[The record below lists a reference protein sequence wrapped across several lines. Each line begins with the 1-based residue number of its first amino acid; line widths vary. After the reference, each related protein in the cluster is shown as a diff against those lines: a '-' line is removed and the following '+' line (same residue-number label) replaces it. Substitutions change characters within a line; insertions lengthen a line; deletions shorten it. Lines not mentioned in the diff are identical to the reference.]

1 MWPSS
6 HVHKNLVMR
15 NILVVDDHQII
26 RDGIRFYF
34 EDDKEFQIADE
45 AANGL
50 EALELLKHNSYDIV
64 LSDINMPEMDG
75 LELMKSIRENY
86 PDQKVLILSMF
97 NEAAYINKMIGMGAN
112 GYILKK
118 SSKSELVEAIHR
130 VLNGEDHYSQEVY
143 KTIIGNIAGR
153 KPKERLT
160 LDTELS
166 EREKEV
172 LVLIAN
178 EYSNQEMADKL
189 FISIRTVETHKRNL
203 LEKTGCKNIAG
214 LVMYAVERNLV

>member
-1 MWPSS
+1 
-6 HVHKNLVMR
+6 MR
-15 NILVVDDHQII
+15 TLLVVDDHQII

-34 EDDKEFQIADE
+34 EGDEEFEIKDE
-45 AANGL
+45 AENGL
-50 EALELLKHNSYDIV
+50 EALDLLKENDYDIV
-64 LSDINMPEMDG
+64 LTDINMPKMDG
-75 LELMKSIRENY
+75 IEFMKSLRENH
-86 PDQKVLILSMF
+86 PDQKVLVLSMY
-97 NEAAYINKMIGMGAN
+97 NEAGYINKMIALGAN
-112 GYILKK
+112 GYVLKK
-118 SSKSELVEAIHR
+118 SDKGELVSAIKK
-130 VLNGEDHYSQEVY
+130 VLDGQDHYSDEVY

-160 LDTELS
+160 LEAELS

-178 EYSNQEMADKL
+178 EYANQEIADKL

-203 LEKTGCKNIAG
+203 LEKTGCKNVAG

>member
-1 MWPSS
+1 
-6 HVHKNLVMR
+6 MR
-15 NILVVDDHQII
+15 TLLLVDDHQII

-34 EDDKEFQIADE
+34 EGDKEFVIKDE
-45 AANGL
+45 AENGL
-50 EALELLKHNSYDIV
+50 EALELLKDNEYDII
-64 LSDINMPEMDG
+64 LTDINMPQMDG
-75 LELMKSIRENY
+75 VEFMKSLKENY
-86 PDQKVLILSMF
+86 PDQKILVLSMY
-97 NEAAYINKMIGMGAN
+97 NEAGYINKMIALGAN
-112 GYILKK
+112 GYVLKK
-118 SSKSELVEAIHR
+118 SDKNELVDAIKK
-130 VLNGEDHYSQEVY
+130 VLDGQDHYSDEVY

-160 LDTELS
+160 LEADLS

-172 LVLIAN
+172 LVLITN
-178 EYSNQEMADKL
+178 EYSNQEIADKL

>member
-1 MWPSS
+1 M
-6 HVHKNLVMR
+6 
-15 NILVVDDHQII
+15 DDHQII

-34 EDDKEFQIADE
+34 EGDDEFVIKDE
-45 AANGL
+45 AENGL
-50 EALELLKHNSYDIV
+50 EALDLLRDNEYDII
-64 LSDINMPEMDG
+64 LTDINMPKMDG
-75 LELMKSIRENY
+75 IEFMKTLRENH
-86 PDQKVLILSMF
+86 PDQKVLVLSMY
-97 NEAAYINKMIGMGAN
+97 NEAGYINKMIALGAN
-112 GYILKK
+112 GYVLKK
-118 SSKSELVEAIHR
+118 STKDELVEAIKKI
-130 VLNGEDHYSQEVY
+130 LDGGDHYSEEVY

-160 LDTELS
+160 LETELS

-172 LVLIAN
+172 LVLITN
-178 EYSNQEMADKL
+178 EYTNKEIADKL

>member
-1 MWPSS
+1 
-6 HVHKNLVMR
+6 MR
-15 NILVVDDHQII
+15 TLLVVDDHQII

-34 EDDKEFQIADE
+34 EGDEEFEIKDE
-45 AANGL
+45 AENGL
-50 EALELLKHNSYDIV
+50 EALDLLKENEYDIV
-64 LSDINMPEMDG
+64 LTDINMPKMDG
-75 LELMKSIRENY
+75 IEFMKSLRENY
-86 PDQKVLILSMF
+86 PDQKVLVLSMY
-97 NEAAYINKMIGMGAN
+97 NEAGYINKMIAMGAN
-112 GYILKK
+112 GYVLKK
-118 SSKSELVEAIHR
+118 SDKGELVGAIKK
-130 VLNGEDHYSQEVY
+130 VLDGQDHYSDEVY

-160 LDTELS
+160 LEAELS

-178 EYSNQEMADKL
+178 EYANQEIADKL

-203 LEKTGCKNIAG
+203 LEKTGCKNVAG

>member
-1 MWPSS
+1 M
-6 HVHKNLVMR
+6 KK
-15 NILVVDDHQII
+15 ILVVDDHQII

-34 EDDKEFQIADE
+34 EEDEEFVIQDE
-45 AANGL
+45 AENGE
-50 EALELLKHNSYDIV
+50 EALKLLENNEYDII
-64 LSDINMPEMDG
+64 LTDINMPKMDG
-75 LELMKSIRENY
+75 IEFMKILRENH
-86 PDQKVLILSMF
+86 PDQKVLVLSMY
-97 NEAAYINKMIGMGAN
+97 NEAGYINKMIALGAN
-112 GYILKK
+112 GYVLKK
-118 SSKSELVEAIHR
+118 SDKAELVAAIKK
-130 VLNGEDHYSQEVY
+130 VLGGEDHYSDEVY

-160 LDTELS
+160 LETELS

-178 EYSNQEMADKL
+178 EYTNQEIADKL

-203 LEKTGCKNIAG
+203 LEKTGCKNVAG